1 MNDQDLIDL
10 KPTEAKRIAQYKDR
24 WNSFGVNTGIVKI
37 SERLTLAELKKYELF
52 QEYDDDNF
60 LEKLLP
66 DISIATWKL
75 GKILFE
81 EGNYLD
87 LAFFVLDGNVE
98 IFLKRLQ
105 ESANLSRPLFD
116 ASRTMPAL
124 DSKTIPAT
132 SFPAL
137 AGDKTA
143 SMETMLQSQLRRQ
156 SRGDSKTIYLSSL
169 DVDIPAGS
177 IMRLGPGEIFGEIG
191 AMNGWPQSVT
201 ARTATECTLL
211 QIRTPALRRMKTES
225 SEFQARLDQLYR
237 ERSLATHL
245 KTTPLLQN
253 CDDAFIQALT
263 QKVELVSLRPK
274 KIAIKEGDPVDALY
288 LVRSGFVKLSQQFGE
303 EAIVATY
310 LSKGMTLG
318 EIELLLDDVEKWKFT
333 ATSVEHCDLVK
344 IGRADFRE
352 LVRQYPAVEKQL
364 WETAVARIKET
375 GGSKKNIG
383 QSEFIDAA
391 LEKGLMQG
399 NSILVID
406 LETCTRCDDC
416 VRACADTHEGQPR
429 FVREG
434 DKYENFLITKSCYHC
449 YDPMCLI
456 GCPTGAIRR
465 ANIGAVVEIE
475 DDLCIGCKACANN
488 CPYDAI
494 VMADTGTMWPLDA
507 LEKDYRGKPRLLA
520 SKCDRCAKTNHGP
533 ACVNNCPHGCAI
545 RVASLDEFQR
555 LLERRI

>member
-1 MNDQDLIDL
+1 MNEPDLMEV
-10 KPTEAKRIAQYKDR
+10 KQTEAKRIAQYNDR
-24 WNSFGVNTGIVKI
+24 WNAFGVNTGIVKI
-37 SERLTLAELKKYELF
+37 SDRLSLAELKNYELF
-52 QEYDDDNF
+52 QEYDDDKL

-66 DISIATWKL
+66 DISIATWKK
-75 GKILFE
+75 GAILFE
-81 EGNYLD
+81 EGTYLD
-87 LAFFVLDGNVE
+87 LAFFILDGSVE

-105 ESANLSRPLFD
+105 EAPNLGRPIFD
-116 ASRTMPAL
+116 VSRTMPAF
-124 DSKTIPAT
+124 DSKTAP
-132 SFPAL
+132 
-137 AGDKTA
+137 AGDKTVT
-143 SMETMLQSQLRRQ
+143 METMLQSQLRRQ
-156 SRGDSKTIYLSSL
+156 DQGDAKTRYLSAL
-169 DVDIPAGS
+169 DVDLPGGS
-177 IMRLGPGEIFGEIG
+177 VMRLGPGEILGEIG

-201 ARTATECTLL
+201 ARTANECKLL
-211 QIRTPALRRMKTES
+211 QIRTPALRQMRDES
-225 SEFQARLDQLYR
+225 DNLKKRLDQLYR

-274 KIAIKEGDPVDALY
+274 NVVSKEGDPVDALY

-303 EAIVATY
+303 ESIVATY

-333 ATSVEHCDLVK
+333 ATSVEYCDLVK
-344 IGRADFRE
+344 ISRADFRE
-352 LVRQYPAVEKQL
+352 LVRKYPAVERQL

-383 QSEFIDAA
+383 RAEFIDAA

-416 VRACADTHEGQPR
+416 VRACADTHGGRPR

-449 YDPMCLI
+449 YDPLCLI

-475 DDLCIGCKACANN
+475 DQLCIGCKTCAGN

-494 VMADTGTMWPLDA
+494 VMTDTGTVWAMDA
-507 LEKDYRGKPRLLA
+507 LEENYRGKARLLA
-520 SKCDRCAKTNHGP
+520 SKCDRCTKTNHGP

-545 RVASLDEFQR
+545 RVSSLGEFQG
-555 LLERRI
+555 LLERRK